1 MRFALV
7 KKKSLERFT
16 LDLSLWFAFYECS
29 YALLEEQYKYMLCKH
44 HWCVFYPCALKI
56 CTFESCNKPSTSTR
70 WKIVLSFKS
79 AVGILFT
86 LYHIRFDYIQLVF
99 IVHSK
104 GTKPIKRSQHLASA
118 KKQYYS
124 QVSGDKVSTTSK
136 SNATVTLFNSYV
148 WFKNVLISDRTTVF
162 HTWRYPGTTP
172 LRLFTGNHY
181 STIHTL

>member
-1 MRFALV
+1 M
-7 KKKSLERFT
+7 ERFT

-70 WKIVLSFKS
+70 WKTVLSFKS
-79 AVGILFT
+79 AVGILLT
-86 LYHIRFDYIQLVF
+86 LCHIRFDYIQLVF

-124 QVSGDKVSTTSK
+124 QVSGEKVSTTSK
-136 SNATVTLFNSYV
+136 SNARVTLFNSYV
-148 WFKNVLISDRTTVF
+148 WFKNVLLDSIPCMGISWHNPTQIV
-162 HTWRYPGTTP
+162 H
-172 LRLFTGNHY
+172 L
-181 STIHTL
+181 